1 MERPLRILIA
11 MPQADMRSALGFY
24 LRNMLDADEVAEAA
38 DTQTMLKQAKSTQ
51 PGIILLDWSFA
62 DQPIAATVQA
72 LRQFEFEPGVILIN
86 VEPESEQCALS
97 TGADA
102 MVLKNEPA
110 KKLLIAIETIRS
122 RRDNDG

>member
-1 MERPLRILIA
+1 
-11 MPQADMRSALGFY
+11 MPQPDMRSAVGFY
-24 LRNMLDADEVAEAA
+24 LRNKLDADEVAEAA
-38 DTQTMLKQAKSTQ
+38 DTQTMLEQAKATQ

-62 DQPIAATVQA
+62 AQPMAAVVQT
-72 LRQFEFEPGVILIN
+72 LRQFEFEPGVILFN
-86 VEPESEQCALS
+86 VEAEFGQSALS

-102 MVLKNEPA
+102 VVLKNEPA

>member
-1 MERPLRILIA
+1 
-11 MPQADMRSALGFY
+11 MRSALGFY
-24 LRNMLDADEVAEAA
+24 LRNKLDADGVAEAA
-38 DTQTMLKQAKSTQ
+38 DTQTMLKQAKATQ
-51 PGIILLDWSFA
+51 PGIILLGWSFA

-72 LRQFEFEPGVILIN
+72 LRQLESEPGIILIN
-86 VEPESEQCALS
+86 VEPGLEQCALS

-122 RRDNDG
+122 RRDIDG